1 MAKIT
6 LARAFVLRG
15 FFRKTISEL
24 DREIRAEDL
33 TSEIEDSKSFF
44 EDESTEKENDTKLD
58 KLIELYLKAQGYLE
72 QLNNEIDDANNRVID
87 GKSTRH
93 YLNLIECLKE
103 RRHLY
108 SDLQSALTDFQE
120 IKKEFDEH
128 EFNPDTKQLGLVV
141 EKHYRINTKLNL
153 PKEVKNLNKQIRIA
167 EELVSERNAT
177 VFLSSD
183 ATFWNEAVNTVENAN
198 ICKCLILPRFRS
210 CGWIEKR

>member
-33 TSEIEDSKSFF
+33 TSEIDTTEEFF
-44 EDESTEKENDTKLD
+44 KDESTEKENDTKLD
-58 KLIELYLKAQGYLE
+58 KLIELYLKAQAYLE
-72 QLNNEIDDANNRVID
+72 QLNNEIDNANNRVIN

-103 RRHLY
+103 RRRLY
-108 SDLQSALTDFQE
+108 TDLQSDLTDFHE
-120 IKKEFDEH
+120 VKKEFDAH
-128 EFNPDTKQLGLVV
+128 EFNPDTKQLGRVV

-183 ATFWNEAVNTVENAN
+183 ATFWNEAVDFVENAD
-198 ICKCLILPRFRS
+198 IC
-210 CGWIEKR
+210 

>member
-15 FFRKTISEL
+15 FFRKTITEL

-33 TSEIEDSKSFF
+33 IDEIDKSGLLSKDENSEK
-44 EDESTEKENDTKLD
+44 TGDTKLD

-72 QLNNEIDDANNRVID
+72 QLNNEIDDTNNRVID

-103 RRHLY
+103 RRRLY
-108 SDLQSALTDFQE
+108 SDLQSDLTDFQE
-120 IKKEFDEH
+120 VKKEFDEH
-128 EFNPDTKQLGLVV
+128 EFNPDTKQLGRVV

-153 PKEVKNLNKQIRIA
+153 PKEVKKLSKQIRIA
-167 EELVSERNAT
+167 EEIVSERNAT
-177 VFLSSD
+177 VFLSSEE
-183 ATFWNEAVNTVENAN
+183 TFWNEAVDSVENADN
-198 ICKCLILPRFRS
+198 C
-210 CGWIEKR
+210 

>member
-44 EDESTEKENDTKLD
+44 KDESTEKENDTKLD
-58 KLIELYLKAQGYLE
+58 KLIGLYLKAQGYLE

-108 SDLQSALTDFQE
+108 SDLQSDLTDFQE

-153 PKEVKNLNKQIRIA
+153 PKEVKNLNKQIRIT

-183 ATFWNEAVNTVENAN
+183 ATFWNEAVNTVENAD
-198 ICKCLILPRFRS
+198 IC
-210 CGWIEKR
+210 

>member
-15 FFRKTISEL
+15 FFRKTITEL
-24 DREIRAEDL
+24 NREIRSEDL
-33 TSEIEDSKSFF
+33 TSEIDTTEEFF
-44 EDESTEKENDTKLD
+44 KDENTEKGNDTKLD
-58 KLIELYLKAQGYLE
+58 KLIDLYLKAQGYLE

-103 RRHLY
+103 RRRLY
-108 SDLQSALTDFQE
+108 SDLQSDLTDFQE
-120 IKKEFDEH
+120 VKKEFDEH
-128 EFNPDTKQLGLVV
+128 EFNPDTKQLGRVV

-183 ATFWNEAVNTVENAN
+183 ATFWNEAVDSVENAD
-198 ICKCLILPRFRS
+198 IL
-210 CGWIEKR
+210 

>member
-15 FFRKTISEL
+15 FFRKTITEL
-24 DREIRAEDL
+24 NREIRSEDL
-33 TSEIEDSKSFF
+33 TSEI
-44 EDESTEKENDTKLD
+44 DENKKTFNDENTEKENDTKLD

-103 RRHLY
+103 RRRLY
-108 SDLQSALTDFQE
+108 SDLQSDLTDFQE
-120 IKKEFDEH
+120 VKKEFDEH
-128 EFNPDTKQLGLVV
+128 EFNPDTKQLGRVV

-167 EELVSERNAT
+167 ENNVVTRN
-177 VFLSSD
+177 SHC
-183 ATFWNEAVNTVENAN
+183 
-198 ICKCLILPRFRS
+198 II
-210 CGWIEKR
+210 

>member
-1 MAKIT
+1 MQFLEDLIMAKIT

-33 TSEIEDSKSFF
+33 TSEIDTTEEFF
-44 EDESTEKENDTKLD
+44 KDESTEKENDSKLD
-58 KLIELYLKAQGYLE
+58 KLIELYLKAQAYLE
-72 QLNNEIDDANNRVID
+72 QLNNEIDDANNRVIN

-103 RRHLY
+103 RRRLY
-108 SDLQSALTDFQE
+108 SDLQSDLTDFHE
-120 IKKEFDEH
+120 VKKEFDAH
-128 EFNPDTKQLGLVV
+128 EFNPDTKQLGRVV

-183 ATFWNEAVNTVENAN
+183 ATFWNEAVDSVENADF
-198 ICKCLILPRFRS
+198 C
-210 CGWIEKR
+210 

>member
-33 TSEIEDSKSFF
+33 TSEIDTTEEFF
-44 EDESTEKENDTKLD
+44 KDESTEKENDSKLD
-58 KLIELYLKAQGYLE
+58 KLIELYLKAQAYLE
-72 QLNNEIDDANNRVID
+72 QLNNEIDDANNRVIN

-103 RRHLY
+103 RRRLY
-108 SDLQSALTDFQE
+108 SDLQSDLTDFHE
-120 IKKEFDEH
+120 VKKEFDAH
-128 EFNPDTKQLGLVV
+128 EFNPDTKQLGRVV

-183 ATFWNEAVNTVENAN
+183 ATFWNEAVDSVENADF
-198 ICKCLILPRFRS
+198 C
-210 CGWIEKR
+210 

>member
-15 FFRKTISEL
+15 FFRTTISEL

-44 EDESTEKENDTKLD
+44 KDESTEKENDTKLD
-58 KLIELYLKAQGYLE
+58 KLIGLYLKAQGYLE

-108 SDLQSALTDFQE
+108 SDLQSDLTDFQE

-183 ATFWNEAVNTVENAN
+183 ATFWNEAVNTVENAD
-198 ICKCLILPRFRS
+198 IC
-210 CGWIEKR
+210 

>member
-15 FFRKTISEL
+15 FFRKTITEL

-33 TSEIEDSKSFF
+33 TSEIDENETFF
-44 EDESTEKENDTKLD
+44 KDENTKNDTKLD
-58 KLIELYLKAQGYLE
+58 KLIDLYLKAQGYLE

-103 RRHLY
+103 RRRLY
-108 SDLQSALTDFQE
+108 SELQSDLTDFQE
-120 IKKEFDEH
+120 VKKEFDEH
-128 EFNPDTKQLGLVV
+128 EFNPDTKQLGRVV

-153 PKEVKNLNKQIRIA
+153 SKEVKNLNKQIRIA
-167 EELVSERNAT
+167 QELVSERNAT

-183 ATFWNEAVNTVENAN
+183 ASFWSEAVDSVENAD
-198 ICKCLILPRFRS
+198 IC
-210 CGWIEKR
+210 

>member
-6 LARAFVLRG
+6 LARAFVLCG

-24 DREIRAEDL
+24 DREISAEDL

-44 EDESTEKENDTKLD
+44 KDESTEKENDTKLD
-58 KLIELYLKAQGYLE
+58 KLINLYLKAQGYLE

-103 RRHLY
+103 RRYLY

-183 ATFWNEAVNTVENAN
+183 ATFWNEAVNTVENAD
-198 ICKCLILPRFRS
+198 IC
-210 CGWIEKR
+210 

>member
-15 FFRKTISEL
+15 FFRKTITEL

-33 TSEIEDSKSFF
+33 IDEIDKSGLLSKDENSEK
-44 EDESTEKENDTKLD
+44 TGDTKLD
-58 KLIELYLKAQGYLE
+58 RLIELYLKAQGYLE

-103 RRHLY
+103 RRRLY
-108 SDLQSALTDFQE
+108 SDLQSDLTDFQE
-120 IKKEFDEH
+120 VKKEFDEH
-128 EFNPDTKQLGLVV
+128 EFNPDTKQLGRVV

-153 PKEVKNLNKQIRIA
+153 PKEVKKLSKQIRIA
-167 EELVSERNAT
+167 EEIVSERNAT
-177 VFLSSD
+177 VFLSSEE
-183 ATFWNEAVNTVENAN
+183 TFWNEAVDSVENADN
-198 ICKCLILPRFRS
+198 C
-210 CGWIEKR
+210 

>member
-33 TSEIEDSKSFF
+33 TSEIDTTEEFF
-44 EDESTEKENDTKLD
+44 KDESTEKENDTKLD
-58 KLIELYLKAQGYLE
+58 KLIELYLKAQAYLE
-72 QLNNEIDDANNRVID
+72 QLNNEIDDANNRVIN

-103 RRHLY
+103 RRRLY
-108 SDLQSALTDFQE
+108 SDLQSDLTDFHE
-120 IKKEFDEH
+120 VKKEFDAH
-128 EFNPDTKQLGLVV
+128 EFNPDTKQLGRVV

-153 PKEVKNLNKQIRIA
+153 PKEVKILNKQIRIA

-183 ATFWNEAVNTVENAN
+183 ATFWNEAVDSVENAD
-198 ICKCLILPRFRS
+198 IC
-210 CGWIEKR
+210 

>member
-15 FFRKTISEL
+15 FFRKTITEL

-33 TSEIEDSKSFF
+33 TSEIDENETFF
-44 EDESTEKENDTKLD
+44 KDENTKNDTKLD
-58 KLIELYLKAQGYLE
+58 KLIALYLKAQGYLE
-72 QLNNEIDDANNRVID
+72 QLNNEIDDANNRVIA

-103 RRHLY
+103 RRRLY
-108 SDLQSALTDFQE
+108 SELQSDLTDFQE
-120 IKKEFDEH
+120 VKKEFDEH
-128 EFNPDTKQLGLVV
+128 EFNPDTKQLGRVV

-153 PKEVKNLNKQIRIA
+153 SKEVKNLNKQIRIA

-183 ATFWNEAVNTVENAN
+183 ATFWSEAVDSVENAD
-198 ICKCLILPRFRS
+198 IC
-210 CGWIEKR
+210 

>member
-15 FFRKTISEL
+15 FFRKTFTEL
-24 DREIRAEDL
+24 DQEIRDEDL
-33 TSEIEDSKSFF
+33 TSEIDDNETFF
-44 EDESTEKENDTKLD
+44 KDENTKNDTKLD

-103 RRHLY
+103 RRRLY
-108 SDLQSALTDFQE
+108 SDLQSELAGFQE
-120 IKKEFDEH
+120 VKKEFDEH
-128 EFNPDTKQLGLVV
+128 EFNPDTKQLGRVV

-167 EELVSERNAT
+167 EEIVSERNAT
-177 VFLSSD
+177 VFLSSE
-183 ATFWNEAVNTVENAN
+183 ATFWNEAVDSVENADN
-198 ICKCLILPRFRS
+198 C
-210 CGWIEKR
+210 

>member
-15 FFRKTISEL
+15 FFRKTITEL
-24 DREIRAEDL
+24 NREIRSEDL
-33 TSEIEDSKSFF
+33 TSEI
-44 EDESTEKENDTKLD
+44 DENKKIFNDENTEKENDTKLD
-58 KLIELYLKAQGYLE
+58 RLIDLYLKAQGYLE

-103 RRHLY
+103 RRRLY
-108 SDLQSALTDFQE
+108 SDLQSDLTDFQE
-120 IKKEFDEH
+120 VKKEFDEH
-128 EFNPDTKQLGLVV
+128 EFNPDTKQLGRVV

-183 ATFWNEAVNTVENAN
+183 ATFWNEAVDSVENADN
-198 ICKCLILPRFRS
+198 C
-210 CGWIEKR
+210 

>member
-6 LARAFVLRG
+6 LDRAFVLRG

-44 EDESTEKENDTKLD
+44 KDESTEKENDTKLD
-58 KLIELYLKAQGYLE
+58 KLINLYLKAQGYLE

-183 ATFWNEAVNTVENAN
+183 ATFWNEAVNTVENAD
-198 ICKCLILPRFRS
+198 IC
-210 CGWIEKR
+210 

>member
-1 MAKIT
+1 MVNPRFYISAKVSFI
-6 LARAFVLRG
+6 LS
-15 FFRKTISEL
+15 ISEL

-33 TSEIEDSKSFF
+33 TSEIDDSKSFF
-44 EDESTEKENDTKLD
+44 KDESTEKENDTKLD
-58 KLIELYLKAQGYLE
+58 KLIGLYLKAQGYLE

-108 SDLQSALTDFQE
+108 SDLQSDLTDFQE

-183 ATFWNEAVNTVENAN
+183 ATFWNEAVNTVENAD
-198 ICKCLILPRFRS
+198 IC
-210 CGWIEKR
+210 

>member
-44 EDESTEKENDTKLD
+44 KKENDTKLD
-58 KLIELYLKAQGYLE
+58 KLIGLYLKAQGYLE

-108 SDLQSALTDFQE
+108 SDLQSDLTDFQE

-177 VFLSSD
+177 VFLRSD
-183 ATFWNEAVNTVENAN
+183 ATFWNEAVNTVENAD
-198 ICKCLILPRFRS
+198 IC
-210 CGWIEKR
+210 

>member
-15 FFRKTISEL
+15 FFRKTITEL
-24 DREIRAEDL
+24 NREIRSEDL
-33 TSEIEDSKSFF
+33 TSQIDENEAFF
-44 EDESTEKENDTKLD
+44 KDENTEKENDTKLD
-58 KLIELYLKAQGYLE
+58 KLIDLYLKAQGYLE

-103 RRHLY
+103 RRRLY
-108 SDLQSALTDFQE
+108 SDLQSDLTDFQE

-128 EFNPDTKQLGLVV
+128 EFNPDTKQLGRVI
-141 EKHYRINTKLNL
+141 EKHYRINTQLNL

-183 ATFWNEAVNTVENAN
+183 ATFWNEAVDSVENAD
-198 ICKCLILPRFRS
+198 IF
-210 CGWIEKR
+210 

>member
-33 TSEIEDSKSFF
+33 TSEIDTTEEFF
-44 EDESTEKENDTKLD
+44 KDESTEKENDTKLD
-58 KLIELYLKAQGYLE
+58 KLIELYLKAQAYLE
-72 QLNNEIDDANNRVID
+72 QLNNEIDNANNRVIN

-103 RRHLY
+103 RRRLY
-108 SDLQSALTDFQE
+108 TDLQSDLTDFHE
-120 IKKEFDEH
+120 VKKEFDAH

-183 ATFWNEAVNTVENAN
+183 ATFWNEAVDFVENAD
-198 ICKCLILPRFRS
+198 IC
-210 CGWIEKR
+210 